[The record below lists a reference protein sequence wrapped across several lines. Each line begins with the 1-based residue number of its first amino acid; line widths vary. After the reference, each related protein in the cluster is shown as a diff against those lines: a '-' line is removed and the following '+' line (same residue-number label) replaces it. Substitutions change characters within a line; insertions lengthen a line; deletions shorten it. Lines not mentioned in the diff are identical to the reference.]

1 MLSLFLQKEMWK
13 EYEIGGTNM
22 LDMKLNSGSLTI
34 DDNNN
39 MIVDESMEKEIKKGF
54 EENDDNNGKEIKNM
68 TVIKD

>member
-1 MLSLFLQKEMWK
+1 
-13 EYEIGGTNM
+13 M

-54 EENDDNNGKEIKNM
+54 EENDDNKGKEIKNM

>member
-1 MLSLFLQKEMWK
+1 MFSLFLQKEMRK
-13 EYEIGGTNM
+13 EYEIGGTSM

>member
-1 MLSLFLQKEMWK
+1 
-13 EYEIGGTNM
+13 M

-39 MIVDESMEKEIKKGF
+39 LVVDETIADEIKKGF
-54 EENDDNNGKEIKNM
+54 EENEDNQGKELKNM

>member
-1 MLSLFLQKEMWK
+1 
-13 EYEIGGTNM
+13 M

-54 EENDDNNGKEIKNM
+54 EENEDNKDKKLKNI